1 MAFAGPQERV
11 EIAAELSDDAYRLAV
26 DAIARYRPELDR
38 RRLVR
43 EFVVQVHGIDTGA
56 CPRKSRG

>member
-1 MAFAGPQERV
+1 M
-11 EIAAELSDDAYRLAV
+11 EIAADLSDDAYRLAM

-56 CPRKSRG
+56 CPRKSASRST